1 MLAVELGADFREV
14 REQPKQRKNTKGS
27 PPKLTTDDYQLQRLH
42 DTGSVADRKRS
53 GRASFI
59 RKTKMADVETA
70 LQRSPLKRPS
80 VYINIITKFI
90 SVLNVMKGTLGYSK
104 TAQCVT
110 YHGTDFFPWGY
121 LKNISFRTNPH
132 TFDELKS
139 NILHAIWDINSHAL
153 RKVPINLL
161 KRV

>member
-1 MLAVELGADFREV
+1 MCEV
-14 REQPKQRKNTKGS
+14 
-27 PPKLTTDDYQLQRLH
+27 QRLH

-59 RKTKMADVETA
+59 RKTNESGRCGNRFTKKSIEKTVCLHKHHYKIHIRAERDERYA
-70 LQRSPLKRPS
+70 GLQQDSAMCHIPRDSMEVLTEFFDDC
-80 VYINIITKFI
+80 VI
-90 SVLNVMKGTLGYSK
+90 SKGFWSTCLPDLSI
-104 TAQCVT
+104 QE
-110 YHGTDFFPWGY
+110 FFPWGY